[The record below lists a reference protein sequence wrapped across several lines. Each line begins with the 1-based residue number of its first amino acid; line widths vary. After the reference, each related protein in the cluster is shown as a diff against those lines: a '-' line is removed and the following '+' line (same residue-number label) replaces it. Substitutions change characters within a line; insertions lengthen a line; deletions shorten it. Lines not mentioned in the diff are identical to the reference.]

1 MQKLLILGGS
11 HRDIPLIQAA
21 QALDYFVI
29 TLGNRDDYLGHN
41 YSNKYYKIDFNDLE
55 AVEAIYH
62 KEKVSYLIPGCGE
75 ESYLS
80 TVTLA
85 HKLNIGNF
93 DTLEVAQL
101 VHNKWKFKEFCLH
114 HNISTPKGIYYKDN
128 LNNISLSFPIVV
140 KPTKLSGGRGVQIV
154 KNKVELTSALKES
167 SAYSDEIFLE
177 EFIEGRLIACSV
189 ILQNQKI
196 SYSFFGADES
206 YLNSY
211 LITTAYPISLEKT
224 IRERLLNNIGTI
236 ATKLHLVDGMFHLQV
251 IIKNNIPYI
260 IDVTR
265 RIAGDF
271 YPKLIELCDNIKYS
285 QIVIKSYTGIP
296 LEGVLYPEKEQN
308 FIIRHVV
315 MPSKNGLYTGLVIDK
330 ILQQHIINKFEL
342 LKENTSIKDY
352 FHTQIAIIFIKL
364 PTKDINILNN
374 INSLINPIIVE
385 YSNEKQ

>member
-11 HRDIPLIQAA
+11 HRDIPLIQAV
-21 QALDYFVI
+21 QALGYSVI
-29 TLGNRDDYLGHN
+29 TLGDRDDYLGHN
-41 YSNKYYKIDFNDLE
+41 YSDKYYKIDFNNLE
-55 AVEAIYH
+55 AVEEIYQ
-62 KEKVSYLIPGCGE
+62 KENVSYLIPGCGE

-101 VHNKWKFKEFCLH
+101 VHNKWKFKEFCLRY
-114 HNISTPKGIYYKDN
+114 NIFTPKGVYYTSDITK
-128 LNNISLSFPIVV
+128 LPLSFPIVV
-140 KPTKLSGGRGVQIV
+140 KPTQLSGGRGVQIV
-154 KNKVELTSALKES
+154 QNEIELTNALKES
-167 SAYSDEIFLE
+167 STYSDEIFLE

-211 LITTAYPISLEKT
+211 LITTAYPISLEK
-224 IRERLLNNIGTI
+224 IIKERLLNDIETI
-236 ATKLHLVDGMFHLQV
+236 AKKLHLVDGMFHLQV

-271 YPKLIELCDNIKYS
+271 YPKLIEDCDGIDYTKAVVETYT
-285 QIVIKSYTGIP
+285 TGIIT
-296 LEGVLYPEKEQN
+296 QN
-308 FIIRHVV
+308 LMPTTHEFMIRHVV
-315 MPSKNGLYTGLVIDK
+315 MPSKNGIYQELFIDEK
-330 ILQQHIINKFEL
+330 LQKFITFRFNL
-342 LKENTSIKDY
+342 LTENDTIED
-352 FHTQIAIIFIKL
+352 FLHTQVAIIFIKGRRFEKEL
-364 PTKDINILNN
+364 DK
-374 INSLINPIIVE
+374 LIYPII
-385 YSNEKQ
+385 S